1 MINRNHRILASLLLC
16 VMVFSVLVVPI
27 SYSQKPNDAN
37 PGRLAALWLALTAA
51 LDVLDAIERFI
62 GIITKDLKEMED
74 AVAEANDKLRL
85 ELYPEKDKRK
95 EEIGDLQKE
104 LDKLNSEEADA
115 LSKRSNAEGRIRSL
129 KGDIS
134 QAEAD
139 LGMLGPYE
147 YSARQALE
155 HHISMLKSSL
165 ESAKQDVKN
174 ANKIINSN
182 WRALKRSYYQST
194 ISRLETL
201 LNSQVQSEIARL
213 EAQTDA
219 LNPHI
224 KKKREELEAQEP
236 GRAAAQAE
244 VDKKRA
250 EYKKAEEEENAKK
263 KGNP

>member
-16 VMVFSVLVVPI
+16 VMVFSVLLVPI
-27 SYSQKPNDAN
+27 SYSQKPNEGN
-37 PGRLAALWLALTAA
+37 PGRVATLWLALTAA

-74 AVAEANDKLRL
+74 AVAEANDELNDV
-85 ELYPEKDKRK
+85 LYPERDKRE
-95 EEIGDLQKE
+95 EEIRAVQQK
-104 LDKLNSEEADA
+104 LDDLNSEEAAA

-129 KGDIS
+129 TRDIQDAEGDL
-134 QAEAD
+134 A
-139 LGMLGPYE
+139 MLGPYE

-165 ESAKQDVKN
+165 ESAKQDVKD

-194 ISRLETL
+194 ISRLEHL
-201 LNSQVQSEIARL
+201 LNLQVQSKIGHL

-219 LNPHI
+219 LRPHI
-224 KKKREELEAQEP
+224 KKKREELDAETP
-236 GRAAAQAE
+236 RRAAAQAD
-244 VDKKRA
+244 VDEKRA
-250 EYKKAEEEENAKK
+250 AHKKAQEEENAKK